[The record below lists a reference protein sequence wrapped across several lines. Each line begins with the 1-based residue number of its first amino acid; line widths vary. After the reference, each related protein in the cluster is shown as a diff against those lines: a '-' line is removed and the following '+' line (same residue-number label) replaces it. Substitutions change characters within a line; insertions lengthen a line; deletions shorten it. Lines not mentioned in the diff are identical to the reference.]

1 MLDADV
7 AADGIALRVTD
18 DGPGIP
24 ADGLPHIFE
33 KFVKG
38 AESERPGADGGQG
51 TGLGLAIAK
60 GIMEAH
66 GGAIKAESPVAERP
80 RRTLHHDFPARG
92 RAGMSAKIRVL
103 VVDDEAAILRFLKP
117 ALEANNYEMAS
128 AGTVAEGIKRIAA
141 ETPDIVLLDLGL
153 PDGDGKDVIRRA
165 REWSDVP
172 IIVLSAREREAEK
185 IEALDLGAD
194 DYVNKP
200 FNVGE
205 LLARMRTALRH
216 RMQRKAE
223 IPVLR
228 VGDLEVDAVRHRAT
242 RAGAELKLTP
252 KEFELLS
259 FLAKHAGRVVTHR
272 QILTAVWGPA
282 HTEDTQYLRVY
293 IGQLRQK
300 IEEHPDDP
308 RIILTEP
315 GIGYRI
321 AEN

>member
-1 MLDADV
+1 MTTKV
-7 AADGIALRVTD
+7 
-18 DGPGIP
+18 
-24 ADGLPHIFE
+24 
-33 KFVKG
+33 
-38 AESERPGADGGQG
+38 Q
-51 TGLGLAIAK
+51 
-60 GIMEAH
+60 
-66 GGAIKAESPVAERP
+66 
-80 RRTLHHDFPARG
+80 
-92 RAGMSAKIRVL
+92 VL
-103 VVDDEAAILRFLKP
+103 VVDDEAAIMRFLKP
-117 ALEANNYEMAS
+117 ALEANDYEMAS
-128 AGTVAEGIKRIAA
+128 VGTVADAIKRIAA
-141 ETPDIVLLDLGL
+141 RAPDIVLLDLGL
-153 PDGDGKDVIRRA
+153 PDGDGKEVIKRA

-172 IIVLSAREREAEK
+172 IIVLSARERETEK

-216 RMQRKAE
+216 RMQRNAE

-228 VGDLEVDAVRHRAT
+228 VGNLEIDSLRHRAT

-259 FLAKHAGRVVTHR
+259 FLARHAGRVITHK
-272 QILTAVWGPA
+272 QILIAVWGPA
-282 HTEDTQYLRVY
+282 HAEDTQYLRVY
-293 IGQLRQK
+293 VGQLRQK
-300 IEEHPDDP
+300 VEEHADDP

>member
-1 MLDADV
+1 
-7 AADGIALRVTD
+7 
-18 DGPGIP
+18 
-24 ADGLPHIFE
+24 
-33 KFVKG
+33 
-38 AESERPGADGGQG
+38 
-51 TGLGLAIAK
+51 
-60 GIMEAH
+60 
-66 GGAIKAESPVAERP
+66 
-80 RRTLHHDFPARG
+80 
-92 RAGMSAKIRVL
+92 MSAKIRVL

-165 REWSDVP
+165 REWSDLP

-223 IPVLR
+223 IPLLR
-228 VGDLEVDAVRHRAT
+228 VGDIEVDAVRHRAT

-259 FLAKHAGRVVTHR
+259 FLAKHAGRVRHAQADTHGGLGAGAYR
-272 QILTAVWGPA
+272 RYAVSARLCRPA
-282 HTEDTQYLRVY
+282 AAKGRSSIPTIR
-293 IGQLRQK
+293 
-300 IEEHPDDP
+300 
-308 RIILTEP
+308 
-315 GIGYRI
+315 
-321 AEN
+321 ASF

>member
-1 MLDADV
+1 
-7 AADGIALRVTD
+7 
-18 DGPGIP
+18 
-24 ADGLPHIFE
+24 
-33 KFVKG
+33 
-38 AESERPGADGGQG
+38 
-51 TGLGLAIAK
+51 
-60 GIMEAH
+60 
-66 GGAIKAESPVAERP
+66 
-80 RRTLHHDFPARG
+80 
-92 RAGMSAKIRVL
+92 MSAKIQVL

-117 ALEANNYEMAS
+117 ALEANGYEMTS
-128 AGTVAEGIKRIAA
+128 ADSVAEATKRIAA
-141 ETPDIVLLDLGL
+141 NSPDIVLLDLGL

-172 IIVLSAREREAEK
+172 IIVLSARERETEK
-185 IEALDLGAD
+185 IESLDLGAD

-223 IPVLR
+223 VPVLR
-228 VGDLEVDAVRHRAT
+228 VGNLEVDAVRHRAM
-242 RAGAELKLTP
+242 RAGTELKLTP

-259 FLAKHAGRVVTHR
+259 FLARHAGRVVTHK

-300 IEEHPDDP
+300 VEEHVDDP

-315 GIGYRI
+315 GIGYRV
-321 AEN
+321 AEG

>member
-1 MLDADV
+1 
-7 AADGIALRVTD
+7 
-18 DGPGIP
+18 
-24 ADGLPHIFE
+24 
-33 KFVKG
+33 
-38 AESERPGADGGQG
+38 
-51 TGLGLAIAK
+51 
-60 GIMEAH
+60 
-66 GGAIKAESPVAERP
+66 
-80 RRTLHHDFPARG
+80 
-92 RAGMSAKIRVL
+92 MSAKIRVL
-103 VVDDEAAILRFLKP
+103 VIDDEAAILRFLRP
-117 ALEANNYEMAS
+117 ALEANNYEMTN
-128 AGTVAEGIKRIAA
+128 AGTVAEGSKSATA

-153 PDGDGKDVIRRA
+153 PDGDGKDIIRRA

-172 IIVLSAREREAEK
+172 VIVLSARDREAEK

-223 IPVLR
+223 VPVLR
-228 VGDLEVDAVRHRAT
+228 VGNLEVDAVRHRAT

-259 FLAKHAGRVVTHR
+259 FLARHAGRVVTHK

-300 IEEHPDDP
+300 IEEHADDP

>member
-1 MLDADV
+1 MS
-7 AADGIALRVTD
+7 GRIRALV
-18 DGPGIP
+18 I
-24 ADGLPHIFE
+24 
-33 KFVKG
+33 
-38 AESERPGADGGQG
+38 
-51 TGLGLAIAK
+51 
-60 GIMEAH
+60 
-66 GGAIKAESPVAERP
+66 
-80 RRTLHHDFPARG
+80 
-92 RAGMSAKIRVL
+92 
-103 VVDDEAAILRFLKP
+103 DDEAAILRFLKP
-117 ALEANNYEMAS
+117 ALEANNYEMSS
-128 AGTVAEGIKRIAA
+128 AGTVAEGLKRIAA

-153 PDGDGKDVIRRA
+153 PDGDGKDVIKRA
-165 REWSDVP
+165 REWSDLP

-185 IEALDLGAD
+185 IDALDFGAD

-228 VGDLEVDAVRHRAT
+228 VGNLEVDSVRHRAT
-242 RAGAELKLTP
+242 RAGAEIKLTP
-252 KEFELLS
+252 KEFELLA
-259 FLAKHAGRVVTHR
+259 FLARHAGRVVTHK

-300 IEEHPDDP
+300 IEPHPDDP
-308 RIILTEP
+308 HIVLTEP

-321 AEN
+321 AES

>member
-1 MLDADV
+1 MNAK
-7 AADGIALRVTD
+7 TD
-18 DGPGIP
+18 
-24 ADGLPHIFE
+24 
-33 KFVKG
+33 
-38 AESERPGADGGQG
+38 
-51 TGLGLAIAK
+51 
-60 GIMEAH
+60 
-66 GGAIKAESPVAERP
+66 
-80 RRTLHHDFPARG
+80 
-92 RAGMSAKIRVL
+92 VL

-117 ALEANNYEMAS
+117 ALEANGYEMTS
-128 AGTVAEGIKRIAA
+128 ACSVAEATKRIAA
-141 ETPDIVLLDLGL
+141 DLPDIVLLDLGL

-172 IIVLSAREREAEK
+172 IIVLSARERETEK

-194 DYVNKP
+194 DYINKP

-223 IPVLR
+223 TPVLR
-228 VGDLEVDAVRHRAT
+228 VGNLEVDSVRHRAS
-242 RAGAELKLTP
+242 RAGVELKLTP

-259 FLAKHAGRVVTHR
+259 FLARHAGRVVTHK

-293 IGQLRQK
+293 VGQLRQK
-300 IEEHPDDP
+300 IEEHADDP

>member
-1 MLDADV
+1 MT
-7 AADGIALRVTD
+7 VT
-18 DGPGIP
+18 
-24 ADGLPHIFE
+24 
-33 KFVKG
+33 
-38 AESERPGADGGQG
+38 S
-51 TGLGLAIAK
+51 
-60 GIMEAH
+60 
-66 GGAIKAESPVAERP
+66 
-80 RRTLHHDFPARG
+80 
-92 RAGMSAKIRVL
+92 RAL
-103 VVDDEAAILRFLKP
+103 VVDDEPAILRFLKP
-117 ALEANNYEMAS
+117 ALEANGYELVT
-128 AGTVAEGIKRIAA
+128 AGTVAEAIKRIAA
-141 ETPDIVLLDLGL
+141 DAPEIVLLDLGL
-153 PDGDGKDVIRRA
+153 PDGDGKEVIARA

-205 LLARMRTALRH
+205 LLARMRAALRH

-223 IPVLR
+223 TPVLR
-228 VGDLEVDAVRHRAT
+228 AGDLEIDSVRHRAT
-242 RAGAELKLTP
+242 RSGAEVKLTP

-259 FLAKHAGRVVTHR
+259 FLAKHPGRVLTHR

-300 IEEHPDDP
+300 IEERPDDP
-308 RIILTEP
+308 RLILTEP

-321 AEN
+321 AED

>member
-1 MLDADV
+1 M
-7 AADGIALRVTD
+7 T
-18 DGPGIP
+18 
-24 ADGLPHIFE
+24 
-33 KFVKG
+33 
-38 AESERPGADGGQG
+38 
-51 TGLGLAIAK
+51 AK
-60 GIMEAH
+60 
-66 GGAIKAESPVAERP
+66 VQ
-80 RRTLHHDFPARG
+80 
-92 RAGMSAKIRVL
+92 VL
-103 VVDDEAAILRFLKP
+103 VVDDEAAIMRFLKP
-117 ALEANNYEMAS
+117 ALEANDYEMAS
-128 AGTVAEGIKRIAA
+128 VGTVADAIKRIAA
-141 ETPDIVLLDLGL
+141 RAPDIVLLDLGL
-153 PDGDGKDVIRRA
+153 PDGDGKDVIKRA

-172 IIVLSAREREAEK
+172 IIVLSARERETEK

-216 RMQRKAE
+216 RMQRNAE

-228 VGDLEVDAVRHRAT
+228 VGNLEIDSLRHRAT

-259 FLAKHAGRVVTHR
+259 FLARHAGRVITHK
-272 QILTAVWGPA
+272 QILIAVWGPA
-282 HTEDTQYLRVY
+282 HAEDTQYLRVY
-293 IGQLRQK
+293 VGQLRQK
-300 IEEHPDDP
+300 VEEHADDP